1 MKDYVVL
8 YRIDGYSALDIPFAF
23 VCGAE
28 DTVHVEEQM
37 LNFCEDAEIVWI
49 YQGNDVDLALDDYW
63 DFEYGVAE

>member
-8 YRIDGYSALDIPFAF
+8 YRIDGYSALDMPFAF
-23 VCGAE
+23 VCEAE

-37 LNFCEDAEIVWI
+37 LNYCEDAEIVWI
-49 YQGNDVDLALDDYW
+49 YQGTDVDLALDDYW